1 MFYWVVDSGLL
12 SIRIMVS
19 SYFLIAVTEFFG
31 LKDNMLNL
39 IIKLYKLSYRMLPF
53 LLRSYAG

>member
-1 MFYWVVDSGLL
+1 MFYWMVDSGLL

-19 SYFLIAVTEFFG
+19 SYFLIAVKEVYV

-39 IIKLYKLSYRMLPF
+39 II
-53 LLRSYAG
+53 